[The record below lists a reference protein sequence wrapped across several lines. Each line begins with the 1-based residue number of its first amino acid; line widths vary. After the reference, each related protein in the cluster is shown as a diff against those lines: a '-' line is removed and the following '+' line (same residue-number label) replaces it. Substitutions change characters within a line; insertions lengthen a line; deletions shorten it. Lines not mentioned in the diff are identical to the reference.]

1 MNQILLSGISRGVGI
16 EIAKEL
22 LQNTDYFIIGIYH
35 NNNDQLD
42 KLENLYSGRLKLI
55 SYDLSAPEGIK
66 ELYLSKIKSE
76 NPIVGLVN
84 NAAIAYDDIVT
95 NANINSIESMFRINV
110 FSPIMLSKYVIR
122 DMLLHKVPG
131 TLVHISSICA
141 HTGYKG
147 LSFYAS
153 TKGAIEAFSKN
164 VAREWG
170 GVGIRSNC
178 IVPGFMN
185 TDMSSGLSDEQ
196 RNRIYGRNAL
206 KKEISISSVAKTTKY
221 LLSEDSSSV
230 TGTCI
235 FIDNGTI

>member
-1 MNQILLSGISRGVGI
+1 MNQILISGISRGVGF

-22 LQNTDYFIIGIYH
+22 LQNTDYYLIGIYH
-35 NNNDQLD
+35 RENDQLN
-42 KLENLYSGRLKLI
+42 KLQSHYGERLKLI
-55 SYDLSAPEGIK
+55 SFDLSFPDGIK
-66 ELYLSKIKSE
+66 ELYLTKIKSE
-76 NPIVGLVN
+76 QPIVGLVN

-95 NANINSIESMFRINV
+95 NANIESIDKMFKINV
-110 FSPIMLSKYVIR
+110 FSPIMLSKYIIR
-122 DMLLHKVPG
+122 DMLLHKVKG

-170 GVGIRSNC
+170 SVGIRSNC
-178 IVPGFMN
+178 VVPGFMN
-185 TDMSSGLSDEQ
+185 TDMSSSLSDEQ
-196 RNRIYGRNAL
+196 RNRIFNRNAL
-206 KKEISISSVAKTTKY
+206 KQEVSISSVAKTTKY

-235 FIDNGTI
+235 FVDNGTI

>member
-42 KLENLYSGRLKLI
+42 KLENLYSRRLKLI

-66 ELYLSKIKSE
+66 ELYLSQIKSE

-95 NANINSIESMFRINV
+95 NANISSIEAMFRINV

-122 DMLLHKVPG
+122 DMLLHKVQG
-131 TLVHISSICA
+131 ALVHISSICA

-147 LSFYAS
+147 LSFYAG

-221 LLSEDSSSV
+221 LLSEDSNSV

-235 FIDNGTI
+235 FVDNGTI

>member
-1 MNQILLSGISRGVGI
+1 MNQILVSGISRGVGI

-22 LQNTDYFIIGIYH
+22 LQNTDYYIIGIYR

-42 KLENLYSGRLKLI
+42 KLINLYSDRLKLI
-55 SYDLSAPEGIK
+55 SYDLSVPEGIQ
-66 ELYLSKIKSE
+66 ELYLTKIKSE
-76 NPIVGLVN
+76 HPIIGLVN

-95 NANINSIESMFRINV
+95 NANINSIEMMFKVNV
-110 FSPIMLSKYVIR
+110 FSPIMLSKYIIR
-122 DMLLHKVPG
+122 DMLLHKVQG

-153 TKGAIEAFSKN
+153 SKGAIEAFSKN

-170 GVGIRSNC
+170 SVGIRSNC

-185 TDMSSGLSDEQ
+185 TDMSSTLSDEQ
-196 RNRIYGRNAL
+196 KNRIYNRNAL
-206 KKEISISSVAKTTKY
+206 KKEISVISVAKTTKY
-221 LLSEDSSSV
+221 LLSEDSKSV

-235 FIDNGTI
+235 FVDNGTI